1 MHIICMY
8 VIFYNIS
15 HALLFLQ
22 AHTYVPLKLVLSTC
36 MHVRMFVCM
45 HVCMYVC
52 MYVRTYVHTYVCMYV
67 CVYVCM
73 YACMHVCTSPYCK
86 SLRTDNCVWH
96 MSPVTYQSP
105 ACGMYVRTYIRVCP
119 LSPVVCSVGNESCY
133 IGGLT

>member
-36 MHVRMFVCM
+36 MHVRMFVCI
-45 HVCMYVC
+45 H
-52 MYVRTYVHTYVCMYV
+52 VCMYV

-73 YACMHVCTSPYCK
+73 YAFMHVCTSPYCK
-86 SLRTDNCVWH
+86 SLRTDNCVRH

-105 ACGMYVRTYIRVCP
+105 ACGMYVRMYICP